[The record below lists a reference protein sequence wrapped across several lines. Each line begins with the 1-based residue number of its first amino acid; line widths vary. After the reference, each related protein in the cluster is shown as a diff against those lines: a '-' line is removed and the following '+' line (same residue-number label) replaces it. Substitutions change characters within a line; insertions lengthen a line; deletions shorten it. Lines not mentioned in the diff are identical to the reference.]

1 MKKVVVIIIC
11 AAVAIALG
19 IAGVIIFMSKG
30 ESIHFDREFIK
41 RENGLVAEEGN
52 TPYGTSENISMDV
65 SLTADKDNLYKAN
78 GSLKIGNR
86 TINITSATKVEF
98 GYFLEENNSENS
110 VDVIFHTNDEDKI
123 NVIIRE
129 GDYMGVWYTKEFVP
143 EYLKESSAE

>member
-1 MKKVVVIIIC
+1 MPKN
-11 AAVAIALG
+11 
-19 IAGVIIFMSKG
+19 

-41 RENGLVAEEGN
+41 RENGLVKEEGN

-98 GYFLEENNSENS
+98 GYYLEENDFANS
-110 VDVIFHTNDEDKI
+110 VDVIYHANDTNI
-123 NVIIRE
+123 ITVIIRE

>member
-1 MKKVVVIIIC
+1 MKKLSLLIIC
-11 AAVAIALG
+11 AAVVIVLG
-19 IAGVIIFMSKG
+19 VAGLIIFIPKN

-65 SLTADKDNLYKAN
+65 NLTADKDNLYKAN

-98 GYFLEENNSENS
+98 GYYLEENDSANS
-110 VDVIFHTNDEDKI
+110 VVAIFNTNGEDKI
-123 NVIIRE
+123 SVIIRE
-129 GDYMGVWYTKEFVP
+129 GDYTGVWYNKEFIP

>member
-1 MKKVVVIIIC
+1 MKKLAVIIIC
-11 AAVAIALG
+11 AAVAVAIG
-19 IAGVIIFMSKG
+19 ITGLIIFMPKG

-41 RENGLVAEEGN
+41 RENGLVKEEGN

-65 SLTADKDNLYKAN
+65 SLTADKDNLYKAD

-110 VDVIFHTNDEDKI
+110 VDVIFHTNDKDKI

>member
-1 MKKVVVIIIC
+1 MKKLAVIIIC
-11 AAVAIALG
+11 AAVAVALG
-19 IAGVIIFMSKG
+19 ITGLIIFMPKG

-41 RENGLVAEEGN
+41 RENGLVKEEGN

-129 GDYMGVWYTKEFVP
+129 GDYTGVWYTKEFVP

>member
-1 MKKVVVIIIC
+1 MPKN
-11 AAVAIALG
+11 
-19 IAGVIIFMSKG
+19 

-41 RENGLVAEEGN
+41 RENGLVKEEGN

>member
-98 GYFLEENNSENS
+98 GYYLEENDSANS
-110 VDVIFHTNDEDKI
+110 VDVIYHASDTNKI
-123 NVIIRE
+123 TVIIRE
-129 GDYMGVWYTKEFVP
+129 GDYMGVWYTKEFIP
-143 EYLKESSAE
+143 QYLQDNSAE

>member
-1 MKKVVVIIIC
+1 MKKIVVIIIC
-11 AAVAIALG
+11 AVVAVALG
-19 IAGVIIFMSKG
+19 VAGVIIFMPKG

-41 RENGLVAEEGN
+41 RENGLVAEEGS
-52 TPYGTSENISMDV
+52 TPYGTSENISMNV
-65 SLTADKDNLYKAN
+65 SLTADKDNLYKAD
-78 GSLKIGNR
+78 GQLKIGNR
-86 TINITSATKVEF
+86 TINITGATKVEF
-98 GYFLEENNSENS
+98 GYFLEENDSENS

>member
-1 MKKVVVIIIC
+1 MH
-11 AAVAIALG
+11 
-19 IAGVIIFMSKG
+19 KG

-41 RENGLVAEEGN
+41 RVNGLVAEEVS
-52 TPYGTSENISMDV
+52 TPYGTSENISMNV
-65 SLTADKDNLYKAN
+65 SLTADKDNLYKADGN
-78 GSLKIGNR
+78 LKIGNR

-110 VDVIFHTNDEDKI
+110 VDVIFDTNGDDKI

>member
-1 MKKVVVIIIC
+1 MKKAVVIIIC
-11 AAVAIALG
+11 AVVAIALG
-19 IAGVIIFMSKG
+19 VAGVIIFMPKG

-41 RENGLVAEEGN
+41 RENGLVKEEGN

>member
-1 MKKVVVIIIC
+1 MKKFVVIIIC
-11 AAVAIALG
+11 AAVAVALG
-19 IAGVIIFMSKG
+19 VAGVIIFMPKG

-41 RENGLVAEEGN
+41 RENGLVKEEGN

-65 SLTADKDNLYKAN
+65 SLTADKDNLYKADGN
-78 GSLKIGNR
+78 LKIGNR

-110 VDVIFHTNDEDKI
+110 VDVIFDTNGDDKI

>member
-19 IAGVIIFMSKG
+19 IAGVIIFMPKG

-41 RENGLVAEEGN
+41 RENGLVAEEGS

>member
-1 MKKVVVIIIC
+1 MKKLAVIIIC
-11 AAVAIALG
+11 AAVAVAIG
-19 IAGVIIFMSKG
+19 ITGLIIFMPKG

-41 RENGLVAEEGN
+41 RENGLVKEEGN
-52 TPYGTSENISMDV
+52 TTYGTSENISMDV

-98 GYFLEENNSENS
+98 GYYLEENNSENS

>member
-1 MKKVVVIIIC
+1 MKKFVVIIIC
-11 AAVAIALG
+11 AAVAVALG
-19 IAGVIIFMSKG
+19 AAGVIIFMPKG

-41 RENGLVAEEGN
+41 RENGLVAEEGS
-52 TPYGTSENISMDV
+52 TPYGTSENISMNV
-65 SLTADKDNLYKAN
+65 SLTADKDNLYKADGN
-78 GSLKIGNR
+78 LKIGNR

-110 VDVIFHTNDEDKI
+110 VDVIFDTNGDDKI

>member
-1 MKKVVVIIIC
+1 MPKN
-11 AAVAIALG
+11 
-19 IAGVIIFMSKG
+19 

-41 RENGLVAEEGN
+41 RENGLVKEEGN

-65 SLTADKDNLYKAN
+65 SLTADKDNLYKAD

-86 TINITSATKVEF
+86 TVNITSATKVEF
-98 GYFLEENNSENS
+98 GYYLEENDSANS
-110 VDVIFHTNDEDKI
+110 VDVIYHANDTNI
-123 NVIIRE
+123 ITVIISE

>member
-1 MKKVVVIIIC
+1 MPKN
-11 AAVAIALG
+11 
-19 IAGVIIFMSKG
+19 

-41 RENGLVAEEGN
+41 HENGLVKEEGN

-65 SLTADKDNLYKAN
+65 SLTADKDNLYKAD

-86 TINITSATKVEF
+86 TVNITSATKVEF
-98 GYFLEENNSENS
+98 GYYLEENDSANS
-110 VDVIFHTNDEDKI
+110 VDVIYHANDTNI
-123 NVIIRE
+123 ITVIIRE

>member
-1 MKKVVVIIIC
+1 MKKIVVIIIC
-11 AAVAIALG
+11 AVVAVALG
-19 IAGVIIFMSKG
+19 VAGVIIFMSKG

-41 RENGLVAEEGN
+41 RENELVKEEGN

-110 VDVIFHTNDEDKI
+110 VDVIFHTNDEEKI
-123 NVIIRE
+123 GVIIRE

>member
-1 MKKVVVIIIC
+1 MP
-11 AAVAIALG
+11 
-19 IAGVIIFMSKG
+19 KG

-41 RENGLVAEEGN
+41 RVNGLVAEEVS
-52 TPYGTSENISMDV
+52 TPYGTSENISMNV
-65 SLTADKDNLYKAN
+65 SLTADKDNLYKADGN
-78 GSLKIGNR
+78 LKIVNR

-110 VDVIFHTNDEDKI
+110 VDVIFDTNGDDKI

>member
-1 MKKVVVIIIC
+1 MKKIVVIIIC
-11 AAVAIALG
+11 AVVAVALG
-19 IAGVIIFMSKG
+19 VAGVIIFMPKG

-41 RENGLVAEEGN
+41 RENGLVAEEGS
-52 TPYGTSENISMDV
+52 TPYGTSENISMNV
-65 SLTADKDNLYKAN
+65 SLTADKDNLYKADGN
-78 GSLKIGNR
+78 LKIGNR
-86 TINITSATKVEF
+86 TINITGATKVEF
-98 GYFLEENNSENS
+98 GYFLEENDSENS

>member
-41 RENGLVAEEGN
+41 RENGLVKEEGN

-110 VDVIFHTNDEDKI
+110 VDVIFHTNDEEKI

-129 GDYMGVWYTKEFVP
+129 GDYRGVWYTKEFVP

>member
-1 MKKVVVIIIC
+1 MKKFVVIIIC
-11 AAVAIALG
+11 AAVAVALG
-19 IAGVIIFMSKG
+19 VAGVIIFMPKG

-41 RENGLVAEEGN
+41 RENGLVAEEGS

-110 VDVIFHTNDEDKI
+110 VDVIFHTNDEEKI

>member
-41 RENGLVAEEGN
+41 RENGLVKEEGN

-129 GDYMGVWYTKEFVP
+129 GDYTGVWFTKEFIP

>member
-1 MKKVVVIIIC
+1 MKKAVIIIIC
-11 AAVAIALG
+11 AVVAIALG
-19 IAGVIIFMSKG
+19 VAGVIIFMPKA
-30 ESIHFDREFIK
+30 ETVQFDREFIK
-41 RENGLVAEEGN
+41 RENLLVKEEGK
-52 TPYGTSENISMDV
+52 TPYGTSENISMNV
-65 SLTADKDNLYKAN
+65 SLTADKDNLYKAV

-86 TINITSATKVEF
+86 TVNITSATKVEF
-98 GYFLEENNSENS
+98 GYYLEENDSENS

>member
-1 MKKVVVIIIC
+1 MKKLAVIIIC
-11 AAVAIALG
+11 AAVAVAIG
-19 IAGVIIFMSKG
+19 ITGLIIFMPKG

-41 RENGLVAEEGN
+41 RENGLVKEEGN

-65 SLTADKDNLYKAN
+65 SLTADKDNLYKAD

>member
-41 RENGLVAEEGN
+41 RENGLVKEEGN

-110 VDVIFHTNDEDKI
+110 VDVIFRTNDEDKI

-129 GDYMGVWYTKEFVP
+129 GDYTGVWFTKEFIP

>member
-11 AAVAIALG
+11 AVVAIALG
-19 IAGVIIFMSKG
+19 VAGVIIFMPKG
-30 ESIHFDREFIK
+30 ESLHFDREFIK
-41 RENGLVAEEGN
+41 RENSLISEEGN

-65 SLTADKDNLYKAN
+65 SLTPDKDNLYKAN

-86 TINITSATKVEF
+86 TVNITSATKVEF
-98 GYFLEENNSENS
+98 GYFLEENDSENS
-110 VDVIFHTNDEDKI
+110 VDVILHANDEDKI

>member
-41 RENGLVAEEGN
+41 RENGLVKEEGN

-110 VDVIFHTNDEDKI
+110 VDVIFHTNDEEKI